1 MRYTNLRLLTYLLT
15 YSNISK
21 DNNSSNQY
29 HFCKPFHSENEMLR
43 NPVYLFNA
51 FARWVTVWIY
61 HLVMNEY
68 IYCVQVLANNA
79 VGLTYFVWPVGVEP
93 GMWAWSHVTHLR
105 PTRSNAVTQVLG
117 DLLIIDVDTDHLAG
131 HQTATTL
138 SRTLQSTSDIR
149 KTQTTVAG
157 LYDILVGI
165 TSPWRRTPWVVPL
178 KCCRR
183 PSRLRRLLLA
193 EAAKQNRYN

>member
-1 MRYTNLRLLTYLLT
+1 MKENVSGCFFSEHSFILLRALGALAIMRYTNLRFTYLLT
-15 YSNISK
+15 AISLRTITAASNIISV
-21 DNNSSNQY
+21 N
-29 HFCKPFHSENEMLR
+29 HFILRIKCLR

-61 HLVMNEY
+61 HFSKLHL
-68 IYCVQVLANNA
+68 CVQVLANNA

-93 GMWAWSHVTHLR
+93 GARAWSHVTHLR

-131 HQTATTL
+131 PQTATTL

-149 KTQTTVAG
+149 KTQTTVAE
-157 LYDILVGI
+157 
-165 TSPWRRTPWVVPL
+165 R
-178 KCCRR
+178 
-183 PSRLRRLLLA
+183 
-193 EAAKQNRYN
+193 